1 MKKTFCDKCG
11 DEIKVDSEYVF
22 GKELCPV
29 CAEIISDWLEGK
41 TLELGHK
48 TEDKPIITDPECC
61 GDCYKCMHFHTHG
74 DPVERKAIVACRHYK
89 KRLYFELG
97 DIMVGSV
104 TPLTFKDYGEEMY
117 PNCHGYSEEE
127 LE

>member
-11 DEIKVDSEYVF
+11 DEIKVDSEWVF

-29 CAEIISDWLEGK
+29 CAEVIQDWLDGK
-41 TLELGHK
+41 TLELGCE

-61 GDCYKCMHFHTHG
+61 GECFKCTHFLTHD

-104 TPLTFKDYGEEMY
+104 TPLTFKDYGEAMFPEK
-117 PNCHGYSEEE
+117 E
-127 LE
+127 